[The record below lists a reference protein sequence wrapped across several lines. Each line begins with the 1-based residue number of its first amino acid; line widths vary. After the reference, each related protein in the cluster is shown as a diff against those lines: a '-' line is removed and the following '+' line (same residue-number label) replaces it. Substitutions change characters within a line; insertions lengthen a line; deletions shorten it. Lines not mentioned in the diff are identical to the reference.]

1 MKWHGISVMEIPPER
16 TSEAKSSS
24 AGVCFSGRCNDLAI
38 SDRIR
43 EDVSMESQAAA
54 VINESDFRAAHENVQ
69 RQLKLFAEL
78 GIPVGSDATI
88 LDFGCG
94 KGNTVYAYRK
104 LGYNAFG
111 VDIDLRSTQYE
122 ELMRQERL
130 CAPDEE
136 LFRSIQPGE
145 YTIPFD
151 ADSFDYV
158 VSSVVFEHVQDY
170 SVALS
175 EIKRVL
181 KPGGKS
187 FHSFPSRYTPVE
199 PHVHVPLATVIH
211 NYVYLYL
218 WFSTF
223 GRAELKG
230 RSVNDVASSKSE
242 FLRTSTNY
250 LTKRQI
256 VQHVNTHFGNIE
268 FVGKYLWKNSTG
280 KYKILYDLLSK
291 FDFVKAVPIATF
303 LHGAFV
309 RRSIFFVKQ

>member
-1 MKWHGISVMEIPPER
+1 
-16 TSEAKSSS
+16 
-24 AGVCFSGRCNDLAI
+24 
-38 SDRIR
+38 
-43 EDVSMESQAAA
+43 MESL
-54 VINESDFRAAHENVQ
+54 VSTEINESDFQAAHENVL
-69 RQLKLFAEL
+69 RQLKLFDEL
-78 GIPVGSDATI
+78 GFPVTSDATI

-111 VDIDLRSTQYE
+111 VDIELRSSFFE
-122 ELMRQERL
+122 EIMRREGL
-130 CAPDEE
+130 CTPDEE
-136 LFRSIQPGE
+136 PFRSIPTRD

-170 SVALS
+170 SRALS

-187 FHSFPSRYTPVE
+187 FHSFPSRYCLVE
-199 PHVHVPLATVIH
+199 PHVHVPFATVIH

-218 WFSTF
+218 WFFTL

-230 RSVNDVASSKSE
+230 RSVRDVASSTSE
-242 FLRTSTNY
+242 FLRNSTNY
-250 LTKRQI
+250 LTKKQI
-256 VQHVNTHFGNIE
+256 VQHVKTHFGNIE
-268 FVGKYLWKNSTG
+268 FVGKHLWKNSTG
-280 KYKILYDLLSK
+280 KFKILYDLLSR
-291 FDFVKAVPIATF
+291 FDSVRAVPIAAF

>member
-1 MKWHGISVMEIPPER
+1 
-16 TSEAKSSS
+16 
-24 AGVCFSGRCNDLAI
+24 
-38 SDRIR
+38 
-43 EDVSMESQAAA
+43 
-54 VINESDFRAAHENVQ
+54 VINESDFQAAHENVR

-78 GIPVGSDATI
+78 GVPVESDATI

-111 VDIDLRSTQYE
+111 VDIELRSSFFE
-122 ELMRQERL
+122 EIMRREGL
-130 CAPDEE
+130 CAPGED
-136 LFRSIQPGE
+136 LFRSIDTGD

-151 ADSFDYV
+151 SESFDYV

-170 SVALS
+170 PRALS

-187 FHSFPSRYTPVE
+187 FHSFPSRYCLVE
-199 PHVHVPLATVIH
+199 PHVHVPFATVIH

-218 WFSTF
+218 WFSTL
-223 GRAELKG
+223 GRSELKG
-230 RSVNDVASSKSE
+230 RSVKEAASSGSE
-242 FLRTSTNY
+242 FLRNSTNY
-250 LTKRQI
+250 LTKKRI
-256 VQHVNTHFGNIE
+256 VQHVQTHFGNIE

-280 KYKILYDLLSK
+280 KFKSLYDLLSQ
-291 FDFVKAVPIATF
+291 FDFVKAVPIAVF

-309 RRSIFFVKQ
+309 RRSIFFVKK